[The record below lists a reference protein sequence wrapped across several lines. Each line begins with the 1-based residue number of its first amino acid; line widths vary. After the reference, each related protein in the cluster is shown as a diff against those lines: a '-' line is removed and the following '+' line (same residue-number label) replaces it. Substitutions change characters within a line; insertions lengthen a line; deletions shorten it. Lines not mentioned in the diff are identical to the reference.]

1 LRATAVPG
9 RSKETTRLSDDA
21 ARAKVRDYLLASAE
35 AKRQAAAMCLDSV
48 VAAARAVAKSL
59 RQGGKLLICGNGG
72 SAADS
77 QHLAAEFVSQLDKR
91 CARAAM
97 AAIALTTDTSILT
110 AISNDLG
117 YSHVFERQIE
127 ALARVD
133 DALLGISTSGNSENI
148 ARALQFARRKHIKT
162 IALTGAD
169 GGKLKDIADV
179 AIRVPSCDVQH
190 IQEVHLA
197 IEHLLV
203 LLTEEELFGREG

>member
-1 LRATAVPG
+1 MASAIPG
-9 RSKETTRLSDDA
+9 TRKAIARLSDDA
-21 ARAKVRDYLLASAE
+21 VRAKVRDYLLASAE
-35 AKRQAAAMCLDSV
+35 VKRQAAGACLDSI
-48 VAAARAVAKSL
+48 VAAARAVAESL
-59 RQGGKLLICGNGG
+59 RQGGKVLICGNGG

-91 CARAAM
+91 CVRAAM

-127 ALARVD
+127 ALARAG

-148 ARALQFARRKHIKT
+148 ACALQLARRKHIKT

-169 GGKLKDIADV
+169 GGKLKDLADV
-179 AIRVPSCDVQH
+179 AIRVPSCDVQQ

-203 LLTEEELFGREG
+203 LLTEEELFGREEG